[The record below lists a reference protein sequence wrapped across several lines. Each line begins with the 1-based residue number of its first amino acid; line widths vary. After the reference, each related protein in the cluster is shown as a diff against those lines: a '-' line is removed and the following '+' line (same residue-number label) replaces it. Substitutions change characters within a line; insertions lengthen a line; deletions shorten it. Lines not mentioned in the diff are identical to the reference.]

1 MAETLVQPA
10 AYSPLSAYYQYLKK
24 GKDKGKGCGCGE
36 KRRTDGQDCVD
47 CGKRECSC
55 EQDKN
60 GCGCPPAGLV
70 SVFDDSNTFL
80 GFLTPAD
87 AELFTQNTLK
97 CNDGYSKMFNN
108 STGQFIGCVSEG
120 NYATMYALINPA

>member
-1 MAETLVQPA
+1 MSEVIVQPA
-10 AYSPLSAYYQYLKK
+10 AYSLPSAYFQYLKK
-24 GKDKGKGCGCGE
+24 GKDKGCGCGGNRQE
-36 KRRTDGQDCVD
+36 GGCQDC
-47 CGKRECSC
+47 KQSECSC
-55 EQDKN
+55 GDKK

-70 SVFDDSNTFL
+70 SVFGDDGTFI

-108 STGQFIGCVSEG
+108 ATGQFIGCVSEG
-120 NYATMYALINPA
+120 NYAAMFAIINPA